1 MSYLI
6 EGGGSSTFSN
16 AKSWLY
22 AHPEESHLLL
32 KAITEVGVV
41 TGYYNSY
48 YINHYWCMLHA
59 VYSNKSIG
67 YTLPE
72 LYRSL
77 LYSMCVIY
85 TILYC
90 IGVH

>member
-32 KAITEVGVV
+32 KAITEVGMVI
-41 TGYYNSY
+41 GYYN
-48 YINHYWCMLHA
+48 
-59 VYSNKSIG
+59 
-67 YTLPE
+67 
-72 LYRSL
+72 
-77 LYSMCVIY
+77 
-85 TILYC
+85 
-90 IGVH
+90 